1 MTHPHRLAASL
12 ACAAVWL
19 ATTAASATEAPAA
32 PARPVVDAPNH
43 RLCTHGPSH
52 DGKPTCM
59 SRADAAVE
67 RSRQA
72 ALDKDPAQ
80 YLRNAMMRCS
90 RLPEA
95 DRRDCESRM
104 RGQGTTTGSVEGGGV
119 YRELITRDPMPLG
132 GAAPASTGLV
142 PSGTAAPRPGPASR

>member
-1 MTHPHRLAASL
+1 MTHPHRLAVSL
-12 ACAAVWL
+12 ACAALWL
-19 ATTAASATEAPAA
+19 MTTAASAADVPAA

-43 RLCTHGPSH
+43 LLCTHGPSH

-80 YLRNAMMRCS
+80 YLRNAMMRCQ

-104 RGQGTTTGSVEGGGV
+104 RGRGTTTGSVEGGGL
-119 YRELITRDPMPLG
+119 YRELVTRDPMPLG
-132 GAAPASTGLV
+132 SMSPASTGPV
-142 PSGTAAPRPGPASR
+142 PRPGPAPR